1 MSEPLVDEVK
11 KIARREAER
20 IVRILLPKTVDDKLS
35 DINKRLL
42 LTEKMIHSASASND
56 PESTKKLAGTEMVTF
71 RIQHGLSQ
79 RELAQ
84 LLGSHYT
91 SICRWEKGRFHPG
104 TSTVQLFEEL
114 RHMTH
119 DEITAKLK
127 TLSAAT
133 DQRCH
138 AQEII
143 YVGPDSGEGTRLKR

>member
-56 PESTKKLAGTEMVTF
+56 PESSKKLTGGEMVTF

-79 RELAQ
+79 RELAL

-104 TSTVQLFEEL
+104 TSTVQLFEGL

-127 TLSAAT
+127 TLDVAQAP
-133 DQRCH
+133 RCN
-138 AQEII
+138 ALEVV
-143 YVGPDSGEGTRLKR
+143 YAGLDSRKETRLKR

>member
-56 PESTKKLAGTEMVTF
+56 HESPKKLAGMEMVTF

-79 RELAQ
+79 RELAL

-91 SICRWEKGRFHPG
+91 SICRWEKGRFQPG
-104 TSTVQLFEEL
+104 TKTVQQFKEL
-114 RHMTH
+114 RQMTH
-119 DEITAKLK
+119 GD
-127 TLSAAT
+127 
-133 DQRCH
+133 
-138 AQEII
+138 II
-143 YVGPDSGEGTRLKR
+143 ANLRAFSSKEYELTTIEKQQC